1 MSGPIRLEA
10 LTGARLDRHLD
21 DLARLRIE
29 VFHDF
34 PYLYE
39 GTIDYE
45 RDYLRSYAQSRGS
58 VIVAAIDGGHLVGA
72 ATALPMADE
81 PDYVTAPFRAAR
93 YDIARIFYFG
103 ESVLQKRYRG
113 TGIGVRFFEYR
124 EAHARGFGAFDW
136 MAFCGVDRPA
146 DHPARPADYVPLD
159 RFWAKRGFNRHPEL
173 VAHFSWRDR
182 GDSSETKKPMVF
194 WMKKLAP

>member
-81 PDYVTAPFRAAR
+81 P
-93 YDIARIFYFG
+93 
-103 ESVLQKRYRG
+103 
-113 TGIGVRFFEYR
+113 
-124 EAHARGFGAFDW
+124 
-136 MAFCGVDRPA
+136 
-146 DHPARPADYVPLD
+146 
-159 RFWAKRGFNRHPEL
+159 
-173 VAHFSWRDR
+173 
-182 GDSSETKKPMVF
+182 
-194 WMKKLAP
+194 